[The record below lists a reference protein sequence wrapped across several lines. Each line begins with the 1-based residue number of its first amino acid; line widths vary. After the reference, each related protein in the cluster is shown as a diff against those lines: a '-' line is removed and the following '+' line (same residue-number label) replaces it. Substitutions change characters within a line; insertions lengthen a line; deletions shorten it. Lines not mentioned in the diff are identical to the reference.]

1 MKITI
6 EISKK
11 ELAHIIKNTGKSFK
25 TRLLLD
31 GNKITEA
38 FQKAN
43 CDKASEYLK

>member
-6 EISKK
+6 KATKK
-11 ELAHIIKNTGKSFK
+11 ELAHIINNTGKSFK
-25 TRLLLD
+25 TNLFLD

-43 CDKASEYLK
+43 CGITSKLPK